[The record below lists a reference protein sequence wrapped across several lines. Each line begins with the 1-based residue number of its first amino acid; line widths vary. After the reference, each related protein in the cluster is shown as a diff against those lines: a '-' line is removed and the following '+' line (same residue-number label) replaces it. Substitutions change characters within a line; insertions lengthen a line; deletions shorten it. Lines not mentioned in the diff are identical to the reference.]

1 LLGSIGSCSCIW
13 KLFGSFVEATCF
25 VGLNVKFFSQA
36 KVALF
41 GNTVVA
47 YLVVF
52 PVVLEFRDVFC

>member
-1 LLGSIGSCSCIW
+1 LVLVAA
-13 KLFGSFVEATCF
+13 FGSYLVLFVEATCF